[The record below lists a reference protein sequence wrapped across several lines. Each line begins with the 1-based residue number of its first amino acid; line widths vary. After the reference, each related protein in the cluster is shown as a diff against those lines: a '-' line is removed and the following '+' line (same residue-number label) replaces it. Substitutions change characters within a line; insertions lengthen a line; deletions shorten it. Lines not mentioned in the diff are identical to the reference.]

1 MTLSKYYELNE
12 GSHTLYT
19 IKMGKVYL
27 VGAGPGDPELISL
40 KAYRLMQEADVVLV
54 DNLVLSV
61 KKQIPEGKK
70 VIDIGKTAKEHKLSQ
85 DGINMLMVDLSEQ
98 YDKVVRLKG
107 GDPYIF
113 GRGGEEAVFLRKH
126 GVDFDVVPGI
136 TSAVAAPAYFS
147 IPLTYRGIS
156 SVVSVITG
164 HEMEEKE
171 EIDSINWE
179 AIANLKGT
187 LVILM
192 GVGNLAKNV
201 DKLLKHGLHAETPV
215 AMIEKGFTEDARIV
229 VGMLGNIVEVA
240 VKEKMKPPAVIVVGE
255 VVNVREKLV

>member
-1 MTLSKYYELNE
+1 
-12 GSHTLYT
+12 
-19 IKMGKVYL
+19 MGKVYL

-40 KAYRLMQEADVVLV
+40 KAYRLIQEADVVLV
-54 DNLVLSV
+54 DNLVFGV
-61 KKQIPEGKK
+61 KKLIPEGKK

-113 GRGGEEAVFLRKH
+113 GRGGEEAVFLREH

-156 SVVSVITG
+156 SAVTVITG

-179 AIANLKGT
+179 AIANLTGT

-201 DKLLKHGLHAETPV
+201 DNLLKHGLRAETPV
-215 AMIEKGFTEDARIV
+215 AVIEKGFTEDARIV
-229 VGMLGNIVEVA
+229 VGTLGNIVEVA
-240 VKEKMKPPAVIVVGE
+240 AKEKVKPPAVIVVGD
-255 VVNVREKLV
+255 VVNVREKLILHPEK